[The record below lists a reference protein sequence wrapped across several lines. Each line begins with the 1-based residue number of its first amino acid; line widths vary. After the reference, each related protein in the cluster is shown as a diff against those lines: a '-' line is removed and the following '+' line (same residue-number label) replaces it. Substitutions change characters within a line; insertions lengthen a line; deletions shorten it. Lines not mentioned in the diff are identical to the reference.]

1 MTLREARPPA
11 DPWTSDQ
18 RPATSDR
25 REPEIS
31 IVIPIFNETE
41 TIEVLHGRLV
51 HTLDAAGRSFEIWY
65 VDDGSTD
72 GSAEQLR
79 ALAAADARVGLI
91 ELARNFGQHAALL
104 AGFSRARGSIV
115 VTLDGDLQ
123 NPPEEIPRL
132 LAKIDEG
139 YEVVG
144 GWRQTR
150 HDHWFRKLASNATNR
165 ITSIAVG
172 VPMRDYGCM
181 LRAYRRDI
189 IEQVVECDERSL
201 FIPALANSLARR
213 TIEIEVDHAERAHG
227 VSRYHM
233 FKLMRLGFD
242 LLTGFSLIP
251 IQMVSIFGVLVGVG
265 GFAFGLF
272 LFVRRL
278 IIGPEIEGVFT
289 LFAILFTVLGVLI
302 LAIGIVGEYI
312 GRIYLEV
319 RRRPTFRIRTVHEPH
334 AER

>member
-1 MTLREARPPA
+1 MQTA
-11 DPWTSDQ
+11 DVAGAAEDGNG
-18 RPATSDR
+18 
-25 REPEIS
+25 PEVS
-31 IVIPIFNETE
+31 VVVPVFNEAE
-41 TIEVLHGRLV
+41 TIDALHERLIGTLEATGRTFDV
-51 HTLDAAGRSFEIWY
+51 WY

-72 GSAEQLR
+72 GSVDMLR
-79 ALAAADARVGLI
+79 RLADGDARIAVV

-104 AGFSRARGSIV
+104 AGFSVARGRIV
-115 VTLDGDLQ
+115 VTLDADLQ
-123 NPPEEIPRL
+123 NPPEEIPKL

-165 ITSIAVG
+165 ITSVAVG

-181 LRAYRRDI
+181 LRAYQRQI
-189 IEQVVECDERSL
+189 IEQVVECDERAL

-213 TIEIEVDHAERAHG
+213 TIEIEVEHAEREHG
-227 VSRYHM
+227 VSRYHV

-251 IQMVSIFGVLVGVG
+251 IQMVSIFGVLVGLGGVG
-265 GFAFGLF
+265 FGLF

-278 IIGPEIEGVFT
+278 IIGPENEGVFT
-289 LFAILFTVLGVLI
+289 LFAILFSVLGILI
-302 LAIGIVGEYI
+302 LAVGIVGEYI

-319 RRRPTFRIRTVHEPH
+319 RRRPTFRIRTVHRTR
-334 AER
+334 AKA

>member
-1 MTLREARPPA
+1 MIQREVVAHPAGLGAATREAGA
-11 DPWTSDQ
+11 V
-18 RPATSDR
+18 
-25 REPEIS
+25 EIS
-31 IVIPIFNETE
+31 VVIPIFNETAS
-41 TIEVLHGRLV
+41 IAVLHERLIR
-51 HTLDAAGRSFEIWY
+51 TLEFIGRSFEVWY

-72 GSAEQLR
+72 GSAEMLQR
-79 ALAAADARVGLI
+79 ISAGDARVGVV
-91 ELARNFGQHAALL
+91 ELSRNFGQHAALL
-104 AGFSRARGSIV
+104 AGFSMSRGATV

-132 LAKIDEG
+132 LAMIDEG

-181 LRAYRRDI
+181 LRAYRREI
-189 IEQVVECDERSL
+189 IEQVLECDERAL

-213 TIEIEVDHAERAHG
+213 TIEIEVEHAEREHG
-227 VSRYHM
+227 VSRYHL

-251 IQMVSIFGVLVGVG
+251 IQLVSIFGVIVGVG
-265 GFAFGLF
+265 GVAFGIF

-278 IIGPEIEGVFT
+278 FVGPESEGVFT
-289 LFAILFTVLGVLI
+289 LFAILFTVLGILI
-302 LAIGIVGEYI
+302 VAVGMVGEYI

-319 RRRPTFRIRTVHEPH
+319 RRRPTFRIRTVHKSETPG
-334 AER
+334 